1 MGFQQ
6 PKQLEDYLNND
17 WRRPPQNFVDCALYY
32 TGLDVF
38 FIDYMNKVVRP
49 CMAYTCGSAD
59 NLINSGIKMN
69 IGMTL
74 KNSAVKLVKGD
85 KILFEGDDEACKALS
100 DVWAPGVGFE
110 TFIESAIDYMM
121 MGGTVAVKLNKD
133 AQGKIYPSALRA
145 DRFYADMDD
154 MGDIVYITFFNSFLY
169 SESFGRKS
177 SRQYWLVEQRYYDQS
192 GTAVSVNKVHVKS
205 GVAGKELM
213 PTMEAEGIREEDLP
227 DNIRQMLLRRGITLN
242 KEVPLHF
249 KDGLGAW
256 LWRRTANNSCV
267 PGLAL
272 GDPLL
277 YGALDILWATDVVFS
292 GSITDVILGKG
303 KILVPKKYLTSI
315 REDFKRLGINARHDF
330 FTDDLSD
337 TDDTLVYIA
346 TERDKDFIP
355 QSVQFDIRS
364 EAYRGMLEVY
374 LRQAAVHCGFA
385 PASVFP
391 FLQDQSSKTATEVTA
406 EENLTRSSVQ
416 SIHQTIVPCIN
427 RMIAEVLLQYG
438 FTGKARIKLT
448 DYVGN
453 KIQRDQ
459 NIRDN
464 YAAGLLPRDV
474 AIQHVNDISAG
485 ETEEYIEKIDAEE
498 TQRREAAR
506 ETALGTAL
514 FNEQDYYGGQ

>member
-6 PKQLEDYLNND
+6 PKQLEDYLNNE
-17 WRRPPQNFVDCALYY
+17 WRRPPQNFVDCSLYY
-32 TGLDVF
+32 TGLDFF

-49 CMAYTCGSAD
+49 CMAYCCGSAD

-85 KILFEGDDEACKALS
+85 KILFEGDDEACRALS
-100 DVWAPGVGFE
+100 DVWSPGVGFE

-133 AQGKIYPSALRA
+133 AYGKTYPSALRA

-154 MGDIVYITFFNSFLY
+154 MGDVVYITCFNSFLY
-169 SESFGRKS
+169 TESFGRKS
-177 SRQYWLVEQRYYDQS
+177 SRQYWLVEQRYYDKS
-192 GTAVSVNKVHVKS
+192 GRAVSVNKVHVKS

-213 PTMEAEGIREEDLP
+213 PTMEAEGIRAEDLP

-242 KEVPLHF
+242 KEVLLPF
-249 KDGLGAW
+249 KDGLGVW

-292 GSITDVILGKG
+292 GSITDVILGRG
-303 KILVPKKYLTSI
+303 KILVPRKYLTSI
-315 REDFKRLGINARHDF
+315 REDFKRLGIETKSEF
-330 FTDDLSD
+330 FTSD
-337 TDDTLVYIA
+337 WSDADDTLVYIA
-346 TERDKDFIP
+346 TEHDKDFPP
-355 QSVQFDIRS
+355 QSVQFNIRS
-364 EAYRGMLEVY
+364 EEYRGMLEVY

-385 PASVFP
+385 PTSVFP

-416 SIHQTIVPCIN
+416 SIHQTIVPNIN

-464 YAAGLLPRDV
+464 YAAGLVPKDV

-485 ETEEYIEKIDAEE
+485 ETQEYIAKIDEE
-498 TQRREAAR
+498 ERQKREEAF
-506 ETALGTAL
+506 GNAL
-514 FNEQDYYGGQ
+514 FNEKDYYGGTE